1 MQKNDAATA
10 VDTLHSRSLPAR
22 RAALS
27 LAFIAVFAG
36 VGSAQIII
44 APDTLPMATVGANY
58 GQIISAT
65 PTGSYAWS
73 VFQGSPPPGLSLTQ
87 INAGDGGTEF
97 VISGTPTTAGSFTFT
112 VRAILSNFIG
122 SGPPPTAFHQYTLT
136 VVSTLTLTTA
146 SPLPTRSPGK
156 FSPLPLT
163 ASGGVPPYTFSATGT
178 LPPGMSFS
186 GSGVLSGTP
195 AVPGIY
201 NFVITV
207 TDSQKFTG
215 SKPFQLA
222 VGTSGQ
228 SLLLLTSSLNF
239 TAPQGGDPASPQAV
253 VALSASGSAV
263 NYIAL
268 ADDGAGGRLPAWL
281 SLKPAKGT
289 TP

>member
-146 SPLPTRSPGK
+146 SPLPPG
-156 FSPLPLT
+156 SVST
-163 ASGGVPPYTFSATGT
+163 AYSTTIAAAGGTPPYSFTVGSG
-178 LPPGMSFS
+178 LPP
-186 GSGVLSGTP
+186 
-195 AVPGIY
+195 
-201 NFVITV
+201 
-207 TDSQKFTG
+207 
-215 SKPFQLA
+215 
-222 VGTSGQ
+222 
-228 SLLLLTSSLNF
+228 
-239 TAPQGGDPASPQAV
+239 
-253 VALSASGSAV
+253 
-263 NYIAL
+263 
-268 ADDGAGGRLPAWL
+268 
-281 SLKPAKGT
+281 
-289 TP
+289 